1 VPKLPAQTTPV
12 NEQAPAER
20 CTVIVAKA
28 ALPTTTPVALARNY
42 AFLAREQAINRDL
55 DQKRVQIAKA
65 LLVEIIKDLDLPSI
79 KAKQAIEV

>member
-1 VPKLPAQTTPV
+1 
-12 NEQAPAER
+12 
-20 CTVIVAKA
+20 
-28 ALPTTTPVALARNY
+28 
-42 AFLAREQAINRDL
+42 LAREQAINRDL